1 MIVIY
6 CFCWQLVGYSAEIL
20 DLVYVGEGD
29 THLAVASNSCDI
41 KLYELETMNCQLLG
55 GHTDFVMALTTTHI
69 NRHLFASSSKV
80 RNLLNSF
87 YKKIIK
93 KKNSFRTTV

>member
-1 MIVIY
+1 M
-6 CFCWQLVGYSAEIL
+6 GYSAEIL

-55 GHTDFVMALTTTHI
+55 GHTDFVMSLSSTHI

-80 RNLLNSF
+80 RKKSF
-87 YKKIIK
+87 LHREK
-93 KKNSFRTTV
+93 